1 MGFCLSKLARTGA
14 MAVAVLGL
22 ALTAPMNSTAR
33 AADAPKEAGGE
44 AKLPDPTT
52 AASNPLSDAGTS
64 GFFLFRKHCQD
75 CHGYLGSGTSKIPAL
90 LGSAYST
97 DHKARKAFHRE
108 FRHSS
113 RDHIRVAR
121 GTRKKPGPRFNEL
134 ELIGK
139 FLREIDA
146 WHTMLRENSLDG

>member
-1 MGFCLSKLARTGA
+1 MAYLSRKLARTAGTA
-14 MAVAVLGL
+14 IAIFGL
-22 ALTAPMNSTAR
+22 ALFAPMNSAAF
-33 AADAPKEAGGE
+33 AADASNEAGSE
-44 AKLPDPTT
+44 EKLPDPTS
-52 AASNPLSDAGTS
+52 ASTNPLSDAGTS
-64 GFFLFRKHCQD
+64 GFFLFRKHCQN

-139 FLREIDA
+139 FLREVDA
-146 WHTMLRENSLDG
+146 WHTMLRKHSLDG